1 MFTSTNFLFTA
12 EMTPDL
18 STDLAASAARIE
30 PLIGLADAINVTDS
44 PNCQTKL
51 SSLLVAAEIKRK
63 GLDVILQL
71 TGRDRNRIAL
81 ESELLGALSVG
92 INKVLCLS
100 GDQPPEGGPKAVN
113 EFNGAGLIKLCATLT
128 EGHLTDGTAIK
139 NPLPLYP
146 GAADDLY
153 QQHVKPEAMAGLLA
167 KIETGAQFVQTQY
180 CFDIDMIRAY
190 SERLIENGK
199 TESTKVLIGMGP
211 LKSAKQADWMRNN
224 LWGVNISDAIIQR
237 LGNSDKPAKTGESIC
252 RELIEVMVE
261 MPGIDGVHLMGPN
274 SEKACAN
281 IIKHFR

>member
-1 MFTSTNFLFTA
+1 MFASNNFLFTA

-100 GDQPPEGGPKAVN
+100 GDQPPEGGPRAVN

>member
-1 MFTSTNFLFTA
+1 MFASNNFLFTA

-199 TESTKVLIGMGP
+199 TESTKVLIGLGP

>member
-1 MFTSTNFLFTA
+1 MFASTNFLFTA

-139 NPLPLYP
+139 NPLPLFP

-153 QQHVKPEAMAGLLA
+153 QQHAKPEAMAGLLA

-237 LGNSDKPAKTGESIC
+237 LGNSDQPAKTGESIC